1 MESQSSDEKEEFEIS
16 IMHKSVNF
24 GQKKNILSIEED
36 KKGYIKRSSSLS
48 LIYPKNFVPKLK
60 PIKTNICPSPI
71 NLNQKSPD
79 SPEKLSLNPNEINLK
94 PIKIICPKK
103 RKLRKSTKF
112 LNIEEETHE
121 TEAISDYED
130 KYKKATLATEEL
142 ESSKSD
148 IEDNDN
154 IKGDKKINFLKN
166 INVIR
171 KKMET
176 IKNSFIN
183 YDNINDDSNITNNFA
198 KKRLYYKKKIYQE
211 KYYDKIRQNK
221 NMNLDPLKCNKNRTK
236 SFNIRQGFVS
246 TILGFLEK
254 SNSSLSL
261 NAKGE

>member
-1 MESQSSDEKEEFEIS
+1 MESQSSDEEEVYEMKQ
-16 IMHKSVNF
+16 MHKSINF
-24 GQKKNILSIEED
+24 GEKKNTLALEED
-36 KKGYIKRSSSLS
+36 KKGYRKRSSSLS
-48 LIYPKNFVPKLK
+48 LKIPKNFVPKLK

-71 NLNQKSPD
+71 NLDQKTPD
-79 SPEKLSLNPNEINLK
+79 SPEKMSLNQNEINLK
-94 PIKIICPKK
+94 PIKLNRFKK

-130 KYKKATLATEEL
+130 KSKKATLASVDL
-142 ESSKSD
+142 DSSKSD

-154 IKGDKKINFLKN
+154 CKN

-176 IKNSFIN
+176 IKNNNSY
-183 YDNINDDSNITNNFA
+183 YDNINDDSNINKNYPL
-198 KKRLYYKKKIYQE
+198 KRLYQNKNIYKGKIYE
-211 KYYDKIRQNK
+211 KTRQNK
-221 NMNLDPLKCNKNRTK
+221 NMDLDPLKSNKNRTR
-236 SFNIRQGFVS
+236 SYNIRQGFVS

-261 NAKGE
+261 KSNGK